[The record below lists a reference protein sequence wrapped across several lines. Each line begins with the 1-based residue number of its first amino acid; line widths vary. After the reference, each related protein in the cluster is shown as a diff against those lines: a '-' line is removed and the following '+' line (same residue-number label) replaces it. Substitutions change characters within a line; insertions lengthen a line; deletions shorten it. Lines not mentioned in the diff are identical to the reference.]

1 MDVKDR
7 IPAHPPT
14 PHGMTRTE
22 PQRHILM
29 SPLMVGIGSLLA
41 FFSVVLMVVV
51 LPTATYVVQPS
62 DNWLPLSNEAF
73 RGRGVYLANGCVY
86 CHSGYTRPQDEF
98 QASYYLYPRISDPG
112 DYYGVSQS
120 PNILGTE
127 RTGPDLSQEAGNHPD
142 MWHTAHYMNARSV
155 NPLSIMPRFN
165 FLSDTQTKEL
175 IAFNQSSGGKE
186 GTLRYATLTVALK
199 LMMISAGNVED
210 PSTSFPDLVNQEK
223 NDGTFLADGTP
234 DDKSPS
240 GLPWGD
246 VFDLN
251 TFERSYWLTQDPLPV
266 TEQNINRGRA
276 VFEQRCSGCH
286 GVKGLGDG
294 PAAKMLMPG
303 PDDFSGKDMFSSP
316 TDSDGER
323 YHRILTGGR
332 GTAMENFGTRLSVND
347 VWRLVLFLRTIPNG
361 GFEQPVTTVDR
372 YQAWQ
377 APPELLNYIKDHP
390 ITDPGL
396 NPQVM
401 KDPFMAAAHWIFGGL
416 APGDTLVVGGKMPV
430 TLDTVAGL
438 VKSEYANM
446 VTTAYNDALGR
457 GETLPS
463 LPQLLDVSE
472 VTWHD
477 P

>member
-1 MDVKDR
+1 MKEQDR

-14 PHGMTRTE
+14 PQGMAQEE
-22 PQRHILM
+22 PQRYILM
-29 SPLMVGIGSLLA
+29 TPLMVGLGSLLA

-51 LPTATYVVQPS
+51 LPTATYVAPPS

-73 RGRGVYLANGCVY
+73 KGRGIYLANGCVY

-98 QASYYLYPRISDPG
+98 QAFYYLYPRISEPG
-112 DYYGVSQS
+112 DYYGISQS

-142 MWHTAHYMNARSV
+142 MWHQVHYWNARAV

-165 FLSDTQTKEL
+165 FLTNAEQKML

-186 GTLRYATLTVALK
+186 GTLRYATMTVALK
-199 LMMISAGNVED
+199 LMMISAGNVKD
-210 PSTSFPDLVNQEK
+210 PAKSFPDLVQQEK
-223 NDGTFLADGTP
+223 QAGTFKPNGTP
-234 DDKSPS
+234 DDESPS

-266 TEQNINRGRA
+266 TQQNLNRGRA

-294 PAAKMLMPG
+294 PAASMLMPS
-303 PDDFSGKDMFSSP
+303 PDDFSDPGMFTSP

-332 GTAMENFGTRLSVND
+332 GTAMENFGTRLSVDD

-361 GFEQPVTTVDR
+361 GFEQPVTTVDT
-372 YQAWQ
+372 YQAWSP
-377 APPELLNYIKDHP
+377 PPELLNYIQTHP
-390 ITDPGL
+390 LSDPGL
-396 NPQVM
+396 KPEAK

-416 APGDTLVVGGKMPV
+416 APGDTLLVGGQMPV
-430 TLDTVAGL
+430 TLDTVASL
-438 VKSEYANM
+438 VKAEYMNE
-446 VTTAYNDALGR
+446 VQTAYNDAKGR
-457 GETLPS
+457 GEDLPP
-463 LPQLLDVSE
+463 LQQVQDTSE